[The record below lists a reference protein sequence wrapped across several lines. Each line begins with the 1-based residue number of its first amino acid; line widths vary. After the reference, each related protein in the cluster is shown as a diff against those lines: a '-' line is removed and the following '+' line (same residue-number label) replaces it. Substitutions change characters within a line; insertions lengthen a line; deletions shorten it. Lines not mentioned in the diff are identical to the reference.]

1 MRMDHSMA
9 LTVAMLAGSLGLG
22 LSGCDRSTSAPSGD
36 SDAKTPMN
44 TSLPDGLLL
53 AAPPSGARS
62 VTELKNSAK
71 EGDQVVMRVVV
82 GGREKPIVEN
92 RSVMTV
98 VDGDMVNQCKLP
110 GDAGTTPW
118 DYCCASP
125 EQLKPNL
132 ATVQIVDDDGRPLAI
147 DLTKVSKLE
156 PMAVLVV
163 KGTVGPRPDPAT
175 LIVNASGLFI
185 EATP

>member
-1 MRMDHSMA
+1 MQMFQSQVFTA
-9 LTVAMLAGSLGLG
+9 AILAGSLGLA
-22 LSGCDRSTSAPSGD
+22 LAGCDQSTSAPSGD
-36 SDAKTPMN
+36 SERKIPIS

-53 AAPPSGARS
+53 TSAPAGAAS
-62 VTELKNSAK
+62 VTELRQSAK

-82 GGREKPIVEN
+82 GGREKPIIEN

-110 GDAGTTPW
+110 SDACKTPW

-125 EQLKPNL
+125 EQLRPNL
-132 ATVQIVDDDGRPLAI
+132 ATVQIVDDEGRPLAI
-147 DLTKVSKLE
+147 DLTKVSKIE
-156 PMAVLVV
+156 PLAVLVV
-163 KGTVGPRPDPAT
+163 KGKVGPRPDPGT

-185 EATP
+185 ESTP